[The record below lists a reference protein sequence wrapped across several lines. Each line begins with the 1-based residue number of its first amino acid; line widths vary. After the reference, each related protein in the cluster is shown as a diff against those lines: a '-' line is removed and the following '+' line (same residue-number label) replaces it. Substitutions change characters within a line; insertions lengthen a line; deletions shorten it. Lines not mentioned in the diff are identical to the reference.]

1 MKYQLFIPLALIV
14 FACNTK
20 TSQVEVESTIP
31 SNSERVKKIYDAFGQ
46 GDIETV
52 LANFSKDIEWNEAE
66 NFIYADGN
74 PYIGKDAIV
83 EGVFTRLGEEWEY
96 WNLVDA
102 KFHNVDDDGVLVTGR
117 YQAKHKVT
125 AKVLDAQFAHLWKM
139 KDTLAASF
147 QQYVDTKQVAEVVM
161 VDEE

>member
-1 MKYQLFIPLALIV
+1 MKKIILFSVALIMI
-14 FACNTK
+14 ACNNTSKEVVEK
-20 TSQVEVESTIP
+20 TEST
-31 SNSERVKKIYDAFGQ
+31 NADRVQALYDAFAV
-46 GDIETV
+46 GDVETV
-52 LANFSKDIEWNEAE
+52 LGNFTDDIQWNEAE

-96 WNLVDA
+96 WNIVDT
-102 KFHNVDDDGVLVTGR
+102 KFHNVEDDGVLVTGR

-125 AKVLDAQFAHLWKM
+125 AKVLDAQFAHFWKM